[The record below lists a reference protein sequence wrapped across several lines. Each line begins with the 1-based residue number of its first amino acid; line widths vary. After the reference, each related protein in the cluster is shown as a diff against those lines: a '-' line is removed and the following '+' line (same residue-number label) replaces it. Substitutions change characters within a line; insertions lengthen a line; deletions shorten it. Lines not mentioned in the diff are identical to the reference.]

1 MSVFFAEYSNQ
12 LLFTNQLEWKERF
25 LKFDGK
31 QVTCGCLG
39 RSLQNTLISSSIDLF
54 PEFSDTGV
62 IFVVSSIKE
71 EEAEWV

>member
-12 LLFTNQLEWKERF
+12 LLFTNQLDWKERF
-25 LKFDGK
+25 LKFDGYEL
-31 QVTCGCLG
+31 TFGCLG
-39 RSLQNTLISSSIDLF
+39 RSLWNILISSGIDLF

-71 EEAEWV
+71 EESEWV

>member
-12 LLFTNQLEWKERF
+12 LLFTNQLDWKERF
-25 LKFDGK
+25 LKFDGNER
-31 QVTCGCLG
+31 TCGCLG
-39 RSLQNTLISSSIDLF
+39 RSLQNILISSGIDIF